1 MSFDVKK
8 AHMIMLEKCM
18 SLADV
23 TRAAGLANNTLYKI
37 MHGKSSASMKTV
49 GRIAKALNVP
59 ASVLVKD

>member
-8 AHMIMLEKCM
+8 ARIIMIDRCM

-49 GRIAKALNVP
+49 GRIAKVLGVP
-59 ASVLVKD
+59 ASELIKD